1 MRMNSLEMI
10 SLSEKILRRE
20 VLVVVELLE
29 EQLQV

>member
-1 MRMNSLEMI
+1 MNSLEMI